1 LQVIK
6 MENLALVLPEIF
18 ISLSI
23 MFLLI
28 LGVFKKNSSKL
39 IQNISL
45 IVLLIT
51 AVIIFNETLG
61 VDEMVIFNNSIVID
75 YLSSFMKIVTL
86 LASFL
91 VLIISSN
98 YLKSQ
103 KIFKIEYSILILS
116 SVLGMM
122 IMISSNDLIV
132 FYMGLELQ
140 SLALYVL
147 ATFNRDEIK
156 SSEAGLKYFVLSA
169 LSSGLLLYG
178 CSLIYGFTGSTN
190 FNVIANQLNSNEY
203 ALTFGI
209 VFILV
214 GLAFKISAV
223 PFHMWAP
230 DVYEGSPTSV
240 TLFFSIVPK
249 IAALT
254 VFIRFLFVPFLN
266 LIDQWQMILIFLS
279 IASMVFGAVA
289 AIGQTNLKRLV
300 AYSSISHIG
309 YALAGLATGSNE
321 GIQSSVIYITIYVL
335 MNLGL
340 FSCLFMMKR
349 NNVYYEQIDD
359 LSGLSKNHPLLA
371 LSMLIILFSLA
382 GIPPLAGF
390 FAKFYIFK
398 SVLEQSMFFLAIVG
412 LLSTVVAAFYYLRL
426 IKIMYFDKEKE
437 KYDTDHGLWLKF
449 SLGLSTLLILIYF
462 MFPSQLINIVS
473 RINMI

>member
-1 LQVIK
+1 MI
-6 MENLALVLPEIF
+6 NLELIFPEIF
-18 ISLSI
+18 LSLSI

-28 LGVFKKNSSKL
+28 LGVFKKNSSIL

-51 AVIIFNETLG
+51 AVITFNETLA
-61 VDEMVIFNNSIVID
+61 INQTTLFNDSIIID
-75 YLSSFMKIVTL
+75 YFSSFMKIVTL
-86 LASFL
+86 IAAFL
-91 VLIISSN
+91 VLLISTN
-98 YLKSQ
+98 YLKIF
-103 KIFKIEYSILILS
+103 KIFKIEYPILILS

-122 IMISSNDLIV
+122 VMISSNDLIV

-147 ATFNRDEIK
+147 ATFNRDQLK

-190 FNVIANQLNSNEY
+190 FNVIANQLNSSEY
-203 ALTFGI
+203 MITFGI

-240 TLFFSIVPK
+240 TLFFTMVPK

-254 VFIRFLFVPFLN
+254 VFIRFLYVPFLN

-279 IASMVFGAVA
+279 IASMLFGAIA
-289 AIGQTNLKRLV
+289 AIGQTNIKRLI
-300 AYSSISHIG
+300 AYSSIGHIG
-309 YALAGLATGSNE
+309 YTLAGLATGSND
-321 GIQSSVIYITIYVL
+321 GIQSSVIYITIYII

-340 FSCLFMMKR
+340 FSCLLMMKR
-349 NNVYYEQIDD
+349 NNKYYENIED
-359 LSGLSKNHPLLA
+359 LSGLSKNHPLLSFS
-371 LSMLIILFSLA
+371 LLIILFSLA

-398 SVLEQSMFFLAIVG
+398 SVLEQSMYFLAIVG
-412 LLSTVVAAFYYLRL
+412 LLSTVIAAFYYLRI
-426 IKIMYFDKEKE
+426 IKIIYFDKEKE
-437 KYDTDHGLWLKF
+437 KYDTDHSLWLKF
-449 SLGLSTLLILIYF
+449 SLTASTLLVLMYF
-462 MFPSQLINIVS
+462 IFPNQLIEVIS
-473 RINMI
+473 RINII

>member
-1 LQVIK
+1 
-6 MENLALVLPEIF
+6 MTNLELVFPEIF
-18 ISLSI
+18 LSLSI

-28 LGVFKKNSSKL
+28 LGVFKKDSSKL

-45 IVLLIT
+45 IALVIT
-51 AVIIFNETLG
+51 AVITFNETLSNEEILLFN
-61 VDEMVIFNNSIVID
+61 DSVIID
-75 YLSSFMKIVTL
+75 YLSSLMKIITL
-86 LASFL
+86 LAAFL
-91 VLIISSN
+91 VLVISSS
-98 YLKSQ
+98 YLRTF
-103 KIFKIEYSILILS
+103 KIFKIEYPILILS

-122 IMISSNDLIV
+122 VMISSNDLIV

-147 ATFNRDEIK
+147 ATFNRDQLK

-190 FNVIANQLNSNEY
+190 FNIIANQLNSNEY

-240 TLFFSIVPK
+240 TLFFTMVPK

-254 VFIRFLFVPFLN
+254 VFIRFLYVPFLN

-279 IASMVFGAVA
+279 IASMLFGAIA
-289 AIGQTNLKRLV
+289 AIGQTNLKRLI
-300 AYSSISHIG
+300 AYSSIGHIG
-309 YALAGLATGSNE
+309 YALAGLAAGTND
-321 GIQSSVIYITIYVL
+321 GIQSSIIYITIYIL

-340 FSCLFMMKR
+340 FSCLLMMKR
-349 NNVYYEQIDD
+349 NNEYYEDIED
-359 LSGLSKNHPLLA
+359 LSGLSKNHPMLSLSLLV
-371 LSMLIILFSLA
+371 ILFSLA

-398 SVLEQSMFFLAIVG
+398 SVIEQSMYFLAIVG
-412 LLSTVVAAFYYLRL
+412 LLSTVIAAFYYLRI
-426 IKIMYFDKEKE
+426 IKIIYFDKEKE
-437 KYDTDHGLWLKF
+437 KYDTDHSLWLKF
-449 SLGLSTLLILIYF
+449 SLTASTLLILMYF
-462 MFPSQLINIVS
+462 IFPSQLIEVVS
-473 RINMI
+473 RINII